1 MMKFSPM
8 VRTVELSLVLLVMES
23 PLVDA
28 EEEEEDEPVMGA
40 MVMGEIQ
47 DLEIQYSINLTDLN
61 VSSPLEASQAILNS
75 YYDHHLLMITDLQYL
90 RLGPSSSKLKASS
103 YRKRLRERTLGLS
116 ADLPLLRRGLKESSN
131 DRGK

>member
-1 MMKFSPM
+1 MKFSPM

-61 VSSPLEASQAILNS
+61 VSSPLEASQEILNS
-75 YYDHHLLMITDLQYL
+75 YFDHHLLMITV
-90 RLGPSSSKLKASS
+90 S
-103 YRKRLRERTLGLS
+103 
-116 ADLPLLRRGLKESSN
+116 
-131 DRGK
+131 